1 MAIQAET
8 ETGGKLDR
16 TYTDPG
22 EVLKAT
28 FLEVIPIVM
37 VS

>member
-1 MAIQAET
+1 MAMQAET
-8 ETGGKLDR
+8 ETVGKLDR

-22 EVLKAT
+22 EAT